1 MRKRFQFIFLLLS
14 SSFLGFS
21 QNCEDII
28 EDSVSYSTSMIYE
41 DVVELMYT
49 YSDVLSV
56 DILGYSEFGQAI
68 PLLKIEDSSF
78 YGNKKPVL
86 FVANIHARE
95 FYSSKFLMKFT
106 NHFLMSLSNDSC
118 TYNEASKYLKE
129 YSFYIIPLAN
139 PDGLKLLN
147 KIGLELRN
155 IGLM

>member
-1 MRKRFQFIFLLLS
+1 MRKKFQFIFLLLS
-14 SSFLGFS
+14 SSFLSFS

-28 EDSVSYSTSMIYE
+28 EDSASYTTSMIYE
-41 DVVELMYT
+41 DVVELMYK

-56 DILGYSEFGQAI
+56 DILGYSEFGQGI

-118 TYNEASKYLKE
+118 TYKEASKYLKE
-129 YSFYIIPLAN
+129 
-139 PDGLKLLN
+139 
-147 KIGLELRN
+147 
-155 IGLM
+155 

>member
-28 EDSVSYSTSMIYE
+28 EDSVSYSKSMIYE

-68 PLLKIEDSSF
+68 L
-78 YGNKKPVL
+78 Y
-86 FVANIHARE
+86 
-95 FYSSKFLMKFT
+95 
-106 NHFLMSLSNDSC
+106 
-118 TYNEASKYLKE
+118 
-129 YSFYIIPLAN
+129 
-139 PDGLKLLN
+139 
-147 KIGLELRN
+147 
-155 IGLM
+155 